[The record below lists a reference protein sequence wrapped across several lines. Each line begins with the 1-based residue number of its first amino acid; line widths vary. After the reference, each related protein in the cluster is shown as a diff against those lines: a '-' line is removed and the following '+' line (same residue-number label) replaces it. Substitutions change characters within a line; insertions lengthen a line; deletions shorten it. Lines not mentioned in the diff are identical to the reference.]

1 MDGTSFF
8 AYAFQGDDGN
18 EFTIFNNRDTN
29 VQTPYL
35 QEQLTSAYS
44 EDTPLNLPSP
54 ATHQTGSS
62 SMPSRNKQISPTP
75 TNDHMPS
82 RLWGKRLAM
91 PQAESSKLQSPGLS
105 RGSPTTPETRSSGRL
120 VTPED
125 HPRSRQKKTDGV
137 PRVISFQPYVP
148 LARRKRQRSQ
158 KSQEGVSPVQEE
170 TKRNRF
176 LEKNRIAAT
185 KCRQKKKEWMSD
197 LEETRSGLESQNAQL
212 RMECNGLLDEV
223 SRLRIELMQHASCND
238 PNIDKWVENEAKRF
252 VLTTGERYDQ
262 MLAEIG
268 ASQRPDHRADSM
280 SSAPEYQA
288 PGEIT
293 SPPAGFSHRDSMAPS
308 QLHGLPPNPQVFYH
322 GNIALSLPSR
332 TNNHSEAEAGHQSGI
347 LPVTGASENVRFG
360 QVPVST

>member
-18 EFTIFNNRDTN
+18 EFTIFNNRDAN

-44 EDTPLNLPSP
+44 EDTPLNVPPP

-62 SMPSRNKQISPTP
+62 SMSSHNTQISPTP
-75 TNDHMPS
+75 TNDPTTS

-91 PQAESSKLQSPGLS
+91 PQAESSKLQSPVLS
-105 RGSPTTPETRSSGRL
+105 RGSPTTPESRSSGQL
-120 VTPED
+120 VSPED
-125 HPRSRQKKTDGV
+125 HRRSRQKKTD
-137 PRVISFQPYVP
+137 RVTRAISFQPYVP
-148 LARRKRQRSQ
+148 LPRRKRQRSQ

-197 LEETRSGLESQNAQL
+197 LEETRSGLESQNSQL

-293 SPPAGFSHRDSMAPS
+293 SPPAGFSHRESMAPP
-308 QLHGLPPNPQVFYH
+308 QLHGLSPNPQVFYH
-322 GNIALSLPSR
+322 GNMALSLPSR

-347 LPVTGASENVRFG
+347 LPVTGTSENVRFG

>member
-18 EFTIFNNRDTN
+18 EFTIFNNRDAN
-29 VQTPYL
+29 VQSPYL
-35 QEQLTSAYS
+35 QEQLASAYS
-44 EDTPLNLPSP
+44 EDTPLDVPPP

-62 SMPSRNKQISPTP
+62 SMPSHNKQISPAP
-75 TNDHMPS
+75 TNDHTPS
-82 RLWGKRLAM
+82 RLWGKRLAV
-91 PQAESSKLQSPGLS
+91 PQAELSKLQSPGLS
-105 RGSPTTPETRSSGRL
+105 RGSSTTPETRSSGQL
-120 VTPED
+120 VAPQD
-125 HPRSRQKKTDGV
+125 NPRSRQKKTDGV
-137 PRVISFQPYVP
+137 PRIISFQPYAP
-148 LARRKRQRSQ
+148 LPRRKRQRSQ
-158 KSQEGVSPVQEE
+158 KSQEGAGPVQEE

-197 LEETRSGLESQNAQL
+197 LEETRSGLESQNCQL
-212 RMECNGLLDEV
+212 RMECNDLLDEV

-268 ASQRPDHRADSM
+268 TSQGPNHRADSM

-288 PGEIT
+288 PGEII

-322 GNIALSLPSR
+322 GNMAPSLPSR
-332 TNNHSEAEAGHQSGI
+332 TDNRSEAEAGHLSGT
-347 LPVTGASENVRFG
+347 LPVTGTGGNVRFG